1 MMKKRIP
8 ILAAVFLLL
17 SASIFSACSKDQE
30 DKPDPNETYQLSFA
44 ASPPLPGVTMDLL
57 KKQFPE
63 ITFEFVSLNP
73 TQMKQ
78 RIEANDVPDII
89 MDIDRVTIPQ
99 ELFDK
104 VQYDMTPLI
113 QQSEIDLNAFEPGL
127 IDHVRSYGTGEQIY
141 ALPYSRYLY
150 ALYYNKT
157 VFDQV
162 GVPYPTDGMTWT
174 DTLNLAKQFSNK
186 MNIHGL
192 EPIFTD
198 LSFVSLI
205 DQRGL
210 SFLDAGTDRA
220 QVDSDGWKQLF
231 ENIREI
237 YSIAGNGME
246 YAGNVRAFTEQG
258 KIAMALGYGLDFLQG
273 GSASQDIDLV
283 SFPTLDDVPSVG
295 PGNRTLNLML
305 TAQSKNKQKAMEV
318 IQYLLSPDVQLQNSK
333 NGIAPVLADSEIM
346 RAYGTEVQSI
356 QGKHLEA
363 FFQNKLPNIGAIS
376 PYEGTAYLTAGPFFQ
391 KAIDREQNLSEVL
404 SAMKLAIDK
413 SITELKNHTTSDLD

>member
-1 MMKKRIP
+1 MIQR
-8 ILAAVFLLL
+8 LL
-17 SASIFSACSKDQE
+17 SLTTGLILLSTSLLTACSNNNEE
-30 DKPDPNETYQLSFA
+30 DNPDSNETFQLSI
-44 ASPPLPGVTMDLL
+44 ASNDVIPSFTTELL
-57 KKQFPE
+57 KKQFPD
-63 ITFEFVSLNP
+63 IIFQFDTVNP

-78 RIEANDVPDII
+78 RYEANNMPDII

-113 QQSEIDLNAFEPGL
+113 QQSQIDLNAFEPGL
-127 IDHVRSYGTGEQIY
+127 IEHVRSYGSGEQIY

-150 ALYYNKT
+150 ALYYNKA
-157 VFDQV
+157 VFDQA

-174 DTLNLAKQFSNK
+174 DTLNLAKQFSNQS
-186 MNIHGL
+186 NIHGL

-210 SFLDAGTDRA
+210 SFLDAQTDQA

-231 ENIREI
+231 ESIREI
-237 YSIAGNGME
+237 YSISGNGME
-246 YAGNVRAFTEQG
+246 YAGNFRAFTEQG
-258 KIAMALGYGLDFLQG
+258 KIAMALGYGLDFLQ

-305 TAQSKNKQKAMEV
+305 TAQSSNKNKAMEV
-318 IQYLLSPDVQLQNSK
+318 IQYLLSPEIQLQNSK
-333 NGIAPVLADSEIM
+333 TGIAPVLADSEIM
-346 RAYGTEVQSI
+346 RAYGTDVQSI
-356 QGKHLEA
+356 QGKNLEA

-376 PYEGTAYLTAGPFFQ
+376 PYEGTAFMAAAPLFQ
-391 KAIDREQNLSEVL
+391 YAINRDEDLSEVL

-413 SITELKNHTTSDLD
+413 SITALKNETGNDSD

>member
-1 MMKKRIP
+1 MNKRILSLTTG
-8 ILAAVFLLL
+8 IILL
-17 SASIFSACSKDQE
+17 SATLLTACSDSGQE
-30 DKPDPNETYQLSFA
+30 DKPDPNETYELSFA
-44 ASPPLPGVTMDLL
+44 ASPPLPDFTKDVL

-63 ITFEFVSLNP
+63 IAFEFVTLNP

-78 RIEANDVPDII
+78 RVEANHTPDII

-99 ELFDK
+99 ELFDT

-113 QQSEIDLNAFEPGL
+113 QQSQVDLNAFEPGL
-127 IDHVRSYGTGEQIY
+127 IEHVRSYGTGEQIY

-150 ALYYNKT
+150 ALYYNKA
-157 VFDQV
+157 VFDQA

-174 DTLNLAKQFSNK
+174 DTINLAKQFSNQ

-192 EPIFTD
+192 EPLFTD
-198 LSFVSLI
+198 LNYVSLI

-210 SFLDAGTDRA
+210 SFLDAQTDQA

-231 ENIREI
+231 ESIREI
-237 YSIAGNGME
+237 YSIPSNGME
-246 YAGNVRAFTEQG
+246 YIGNVKAFTEQG

-305 TAQSKNKQKAMEV
+305 TAQSKNKDKAMEV

-333 NGIAPVLADSEIM
+333 TGIAPVLADSEIM

-363 FFQNKLPNIGAIS
+363 FFQNKLPNIGVIS
-376 PYEGTAYLTAGPFFQ
+376 PYEGTAFMTGGPLFQ
-391 KAIDREQNLSEVL
+391 RAIDRDQDLTEIL

-413 SITELKNHTTSDLD
+413 SITELKNQTTSDSD